1 MPDGLPCI
9 SFPVSPPEAIARYE
23 GWDAVSTRNTP
34 LSGEV
39 SRAPDELATL
49 SYTSGTTGMPKGV
62 MHSFGN
68 FAWALETGIRR
79 IPINADDRVLSCL
92 PLAHLVERVL
102 VEQGWMRTG
111 MHLYAADS
119 LEAVAADL
127 QCAGPTIFFPVP
139 RLWLKFQHG
148 VHHKLPP
155 ERLDRL
161 LAIPL
166 IEALGRCWPG
176 TGASACRSNEG
187 YGLTEN
193 LAVSHLTVP
202 GQNQEGTVGPAYDG
216 VDIRID
222 PRTGEVQM
230 RSAAVMQRH
239 HRVPEQTRDTF
250 TVDGWLGS
258 DVGGRQSARI
268 TRQPRLPR
276 RGARRRSALET
287 LAQQQ
292 PVERQAV
299 QRFAQVAFGAGQ
311 RAAHL
316 VDRVVE
322 GRDHHDHGR
331 FAAGVQQAVADLVAQ
346 RQAVRSAVLAQVDID
361 ERDAIGVVGE
371 QVEGAVAVAGQVD
384 VEAVGLQAPAQ
395 EMQRHL
401 AVVDQQHAGGD
412 LRLAQRLAL
421 AAQCL

>member
-92 PLAHLVERVL
+92 PLAHVVERVL

-127 QCAGPTIFFPVP
+127 LRARPTIFSAVP

-166 IEALGRCWPG
+166 IEALGRRWPG
-176 TGASACRSNEG
+176 TGASACRS
-187 YGLTEN
+187 T
-193 LAVSHLTVP
+193 
-202 GQNQEGTVGPAYDG
+202 
-216 VDIRID
+216 
-222 PRTGEVQM
+222 
-230 RSAAVMQRH
+230 
-239 HRVPEQTRDTF
+239 RVT
-250 TVDGWLGS
+250 
-258 DVGGRQSARI
+258 A
-268 TRQPRLPR
+268 
-276 RGARRRSALET
+276 
-287 LAQQQ
+287 
-292 PVERQAV
+292 
-299 QRFAQVAFGAGQ
+299 
-311 RAAHL
+311 
-316 VDRVVE
+316 
-322 GRDHHDHGR
+322 
-331 FAAGVQQAVADLVAQ
+331 
-346 RQAVRSAVLAQVDID
+346 
-361 ERDAIGVVGE
+361 
-371 QVEGAVAVAGQVD
+371 
-384 VEAVGLQAPAQ
+384 
-395 EMQRHL
+395 
-401 AVVDQQHAGGD
+401 
-412 LRLAQRLAL
+412 
-421 AAQCL
+421 